1 MIRSF
6 ENGDIVTSGM
16 QFRRGSAATA
26 QGIYHRLRL
35 FTGEYFL
42 DVGDGTPWF
51 QNILG
56 KAPQDIAEVA
66 LKQRILSA
74 PGVVALTEF
83 RLGSDRTQRRL
94 AVQASV
100 LDVNNAA
107 VQVALDE
114 EII

>member
-6 ENGDIVTSGM
+6 EDSDIVTSGM
-16 QFRRGSAATA
+16 QFKRGPAATT

-35 FTGEYFL
+35 FAGEYFL
-42 DVGDGTPWF
+42 DVADGTPWF
-51 QNILG
+51 QSILG
-56 KAPQDIAEVA
+56 KAPQDIAEIA
-66 LKQRILSA
+66 LKRRIVSA

-94 AVQASV
+94 SVQAGV

>member
-6 ENGDIVTSGM
+6 EDGDIATSGA
-16 QFRRGSAATA
+16 QFKRGPAATA
-26 QGIYHRLRL
+26 QGIYHRLRM

-42 DVGDGTPWF
+42 DVSDGTPWF
-51 QNILG
+51 QSILG
-56 KAPQDIAEVA
+56 KAPQGIAEIA
-66 LKQRILSA
+66 LKRRIVSA